1 MVSEFTNLRTEEG
14 ETQAAPT

>member
-1 MVSEFTNLRTEEG
+1 VSEFTNLRTEEG